1 MDDYKKLC
9 DLVKREI
16 DKEVAK
22 GSLTPDSIRTIGYA
36 IDVVKDIKTIEAM
49 EEYGDDGY
57 SGHYPDKGWRV
68 MPHYA
73 YDEMPERSYARRRDS
88 MGRYSRDDYDSS
100 YRGYSRDE
108 KIDHLQRMMDESKD
122 PDEKE
127 TIRRLIVKMES
138 ERR

>member
-9 DLVKREI
+9 DLIHHEI
-16 DKEVAK
+16 DKEVNK

-68 MPHYA
+68 MPYYA
-73 YDEMPERSYARRRDS
+73 YDDMPERSYARRRDS
-88 MGRYSRDDYDSS
+88 MGRYSRDNHEWHG
-100 YRGYSRDE
+100 GYSRDE
-108 KIDHLQRMMDESKD
+108 NIDHLERMMNTAKSDQER
-122 PDEKE
+122 EA
-127 TIRRLIVKMES
+127 IRKLIVQMENG
-138 ERR
+138 